1 MLDGAGISITLHVT
15 RFVWE
20 LGPLGKSDSVIS
32 CALLVV
38 EISAFPVLSRF
49 FRLLF
54 IFSLAVGTD
63 LGRCLRTVL
72 TSKPGKVAK
81 KPFLM
86 AFIQVFM
93 TGLHK
98 DRCRNLTRSTLVQR
112 ECTFAAWGSASLLVL
127 SFDLFIGSSHKP
139 VLKFRWASRTT
150 LLRWSM
156 TCVLFCVNQVR
167 YPESQNCPT
176 EYSDLYFRP
185 G

>member
-15 RFVWE
+15 RFVPE

-38 EISAFPVLSRF
+38 EISAFPVLCRF
-49 FRLLF
+49 FLIFF
-54 IFSLAVGTD
+54 ICPLAVGTD
-63 LGRCLRTVL
+63 LGRFLRTVL

-93 TGLHK
+93 TGLHE
-98 DRCRNLTRSTLVQR
+98 DRCRNLTRSTLVRR
-112 ECTFAAWGSASLLVL
+112 ECTFAARGSGSLLFL
-127 SFDLFIGSSHKP
+127 FFDWVIGSSHKP
-139 VLKFRWASRTT
+139 VLKFCWASRTI
-150 LLRWSM
+150 LLHWSM
-156 TCVLFCVNQVR
+156 NCVLFCVNHVR
-167 YPESQNCPT
+167 YPELQNCPT